1 MAVRHKV
8 VKVESCFADGMTAT
22 RSVIEIS
29 LSPGI
34 PTFDITGLCDSSIR
48 ESRGRITSAIRSMGF
63 LMPKGHITVSISPA
77 YMHKSGSGFDLPIAM
92 GILFISDVIPYFDN
106 VRVYA
111 QGELSLAGDVKA
123 SPLAGLRLCEEARD
137 PADMVFIPEEEIGA
151 AAAAGTACMPVNTL
165 QDVVDVLNSFAY
177 MQETFE
183 PELDFGKPR
192 VIHHLSDLKGQ
203 PKAQEAIVTACA
215 GMHSLLLL
223 GSPGSGKTMAAGII
237 EDLMPPL
244 TEDEARQYM
253 MLTENENDQR
263 DGVMSLAR
271 PVRHIYGNCSISKL
285 TGRAGSMVPGELAL
299 ANNGVLFA
307 DEITDLDPKIIDA
320 LKLPLEE
327 HLVRMT
333 KDNVTRELPA
343 SFLFVAAGNPCRCGL
358 YYENGSKCRCTSV
371 MRRKYLSKLSGG
383 FLDRIDIF
391 TEMRSVKAKDLQD
404 ITGGISRHETEE
416 DREARRR
423 IATAWEM
430 QKKRYC
436 WTEGITK
443 VYNGTCERTDMNL
456 FKFSPEL
463 SAFASEAAIGMGLSA
478 RGFKNLM
485 RVSRTIADM
494 KGAEEITLPDVKQA
508 LMYKVRLDGI

>member
-1 MAVRHKV
+1 LAVRHKV
-8 VKVESCFADGMTAT
+8 VRVESCFADGMVAT
-22 RSVIEIS
+22 RAVIEIS

-48 ESRGRITSAIRSMGF
+48 ESRGRITSAIRSMGL

-92 GILFISDVIPYFDN
+92 GILFISDVIPYFEN

-111 QGELSLAGDVKA
+111 QGELSLAGEVKG
-123 SPLAGLRLCEEARD
+123 SPLAALRLCEESRD
-137 PADMVFIPEEEIGA
+137 PADMVFIPEDEAGA
-151 AAAAGTACMPVNTL
+151 AGAAGVACMPVNTL

-183 PELDFGKPR
+183 PELDYRKPKG
-192 VIHHLSDLKGQ
+192 IHHLSDLKGQ
-203 PKAQEAIVTACA
+203 QKAQEAIVTACA
-215 GMHSLLLL
+215 GMHSILLL

-237 EDLMPPL
+237 EDLMPPM
-244 TEDEARQYM
+244 TEEEARQYM
-253 MLTENENDQR
+253 MLTEGEKDLR
-263 DGVMSLAR
+263 EGVMSLAR
-271 PVRHIYGNCSISKL
+271 PVRHIYSNCSLSKL

-307 DEITDLDPKIIDA
+307 DEITDFDPKVIDS

-327 HLVRMT
+327 HLIRMT

-358 YYENGSKCRCTSV
+358 YYEGGKCRCTSV
-371 MRRKYLSKLSGG
+371 MRKKYLSRLSGG

-404 ITGGISRHETEE
+404 ITGEYNREETDE
-416 DREARRR
+416 DREAKRR
-423 IATAWEM
+423 IALAWEM

-443 VYNGTCERTDMNL
+443 VFNGTCERTDMNL

-463 SAFASEAAIGMGLSA
+463 SKFASEAAIGMGLSA

-485 RVSRTIADM
+485 RVARTIADM

-508 LMYKVRLDGI
+508 LMYKVSSDGI